1 MALIVVMFMTV
12 ILGMMVTMLHATVRD
27 EMAIAGNRRRHFVAK
42 QAATSGINHFQSM
55 NLHHHDIKRLIGEEP
70 VIEVIPATKI
80 GKAWYKVRAQLAAEE
95 NTFSVISEGFMKKG
109 DSIISYSELAATLIT
124 IYDDE

>member
-27 EMAIAGNRRRHFVAK
+27 EMAIAGNRRRHFAAK

-95 NTFSVISEGFMKKG
+95 IPFQSLAKG
-109 DSIISYSELAATLIT
+109 L
-124 IYDDE
+124 